1 MLCFM
6 KYIKSFLKEEVA
18 YESMKLSKIR
28 LFMKMKTGRKCTMD
42 KKTEKVIDSIL
53 SVLIA
58 IVGEIL
64 TNQNKEESKKESE

>member
-1 MLCFM
+1 
-6 KYIKSFLKEEVA
+6 
-18 YESMKLSKIR
+18 
-28 LFMKMKTGRKCTMD
+28 MKMEVGRRYIVD

-53 SVLIA
+53 SVLIT